1 MPEGRTRGDPFNLCL
16 QLERRED
23 KCAEDVF
30 RNRAEVHSVECARRS
45 TLAGTSNSEEKKF
58 QLIVTSP
65 NVSSSKLAKQGN
77 LSDVAHLIG
86 KNGNISFFNRTVDT
100 ECRRIVNLSVSLARD
115 SALIEQLIDE
125 YDSLIERAIYP
136 NLVDKRYERP
146 RHVPAVPKDD
156 LLGSTKHLSSFSS
169 GVWIKSK
176 PVSKNLRRLRLDLQH
191 SAQSIHETR
200 SDQESPDWACRTSL
214 AIEAGT
220 ISMASA
226 HMHGGG
232 STPRHILEAMGSP
245 TTIHLPDYAKV
256 QSYNPGEKEVICLSP
271 SRRCSLIQP
280 SADRRSEGVSQI
292 VRESHATCLVGDIEE
307 MEIAMGEEPSWHDCL
322 QVSPPIDLKKSL
334 SAFPLQV
341 CGQHGRA
348 RGRL

>member
-1 MPEGRTRGDPFNLCL
+1 MPEGRTRGDPFNRCL
-16 QLERRED
+16 QLERRKDE
-23 KCAEDVF
+23 CAEDVF
-30 RNRAEVHSVECARRS
+30 RKSAEIHSVECARES
-45 TLAGTSNSEEKKF
+45 GTTGTSNSEEKKF

-65 NVSSSKLAKQGN
+65 NVSSSKIAKQGN
-77 LSDVAHLIG
+77 LLDVADFIG
-86 KNGNISFFNRTVDT
+86 NNGDTSFFNRTMDT
-100 ECRRIVNLSVSLARD
+100 EYRRTANFSASLARE

-125 YDSLIERAIYP
+125 YASLIEGAIYP

-146 RHVPAVPKDD
+146 RHVPAVPKSD

-176 PVSKNLRRLRLDLQH
+176 PVLKNLRRLRLDLQH

-214 AIEAGT
+214 VIEAGT

-226 HMHGGG
+226 HMHNGG

-256 QSYNPGEKEVICLSP
+256 QSCDPGEKEMQSDSTSSRQALGRRLADCTRIARCLFG
-271 SRRCSLIQP
+271 RRN
-280 SADRRSEGVSQI
+280 
-292 VRESHATCLVGDIEE
+292 
-307 MEIAMGEEPSWHDCL
+307 
-322 QVSPPIDLKKSL
+322 
-334 SAFPLQV
+334 
-341 CGQHGRA
+341 
-348 RGRL
+348 

>member
-1 MPEGRTRGDPFNLCL
+1 M
-16 QLERRED
+16 
-23 KCAEDVF
+23 
-30 RNRAEVHSVECARRS
+30 
-45 TLAGTSNSEEKKF
+45 
-58 QLIVTSP
+58 
-65 NVSSSKLAKQGN
+65 
-77 LSDVAHLIG
+77 AHLIG

-100 ECRRIVNLSVSLARD
+100 ECRRTVNLSASLARD

-214 AIEAGT
+214 VIEAGT

-226 HMHGGG
+226 HIHGGG
-232 STPRHILEAMGSP
+232 STPRHILQAMGSP

-256 QSYNPGEKEVICLSP
+256 QSCDP
-271 SRRCSLIQP
+271 
-280 SADRRSEGVSQI
+280 
-292 VRESHATCLVGDIEE
+292 EE
-307 MEIAMGEEPSWHDCL
+307 RDAI
-322 QVSPPIDLKKSL
+322 
-334 SAFPLQV
+334 
-341 CGQHGRA
+341 
-348 RGRL
+348 